1 MTALRL
7 RPAEDR
13 DAEFLLRVRSDPQT
27 VRASRNRA
35 APDPDLHALWLAGAL
50 ADPRRALYV
59 AEELEAPDTGWWA
72 RWVPVGYVRVDDRE
86 SGVSELSL
94 ALAPEARGRGLARR
108 VIEAATSRAPRRA
121 WLAEVRRES
130 ARSLCAFLA
139 ADWRPCGFE
148 WRGDASVA
156 AGAVPGDLRRALGP
170 AEGFVL
176 LDRAGEA
183 LSGGRGE

>member
-59 AEELEAPDTGWWA
+59 AEELEAPDTGQWA
-72 RWVPVGYVRVDDRE
+72 RWVPVGYGRVDDLRH
-86 SGVSELSL
+86 GVSELSL

-108 VIEAATSRAPRRA
+108 VIEAAVALDPHRCRV
-121 WLAEVRRES
+121 WHAEVRRENS
-130 ARSLCAFLA
+130 RSLRAFLVA
-139 ADWRPCGFE
+139 GWRLCGFE
-148 WRGDASVA
+148 WRCA
-156 AGAVPGDLRRALGP
+156 AP
-170 AEGFVL
+170 AEVSGFAL
-176 LDRAGEA
+176 LEGP
-183 LSGGRGE
+183 GGQVA